1 MTEQQVTAIRR
12 QIFRLAVEIEQGE
25 AHGLCPGR
33 IEVLE
38 ALLAFQRR
46 RLEEVAREGA
56 PVADCQ
62 KRAA

>member
-12 QIFRLAVEIEQGE
+12 QIFRLAVELEQAE
-25 AHGLCPGR
+25 AERLCPGR

-46 RLEEVAREGA
+46 RLEEVARQGA
-56 PVADCQ
+56 SMADCRR
-62 KRAA
+62 RAA